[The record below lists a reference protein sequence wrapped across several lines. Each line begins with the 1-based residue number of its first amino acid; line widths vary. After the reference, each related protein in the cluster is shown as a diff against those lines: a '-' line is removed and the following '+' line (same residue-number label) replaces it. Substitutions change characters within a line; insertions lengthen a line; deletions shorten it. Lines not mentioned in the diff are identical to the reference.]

1 MVGRSRMQVMN
12 FSEEYDCEGKN
23 GKPNAG
29 CQSIFFA
36 KSTDLKNWTR
46 IPFAA
51 PPANDTEVFKYWDGG
66 LGGTTPGYTIGG
78 RWDCIATV
86 PKPGSPGIFYGYWT
100 ASPSGHGGAGVGETT
115 DKTGH
120 HWKALPPVTD
130 GYPGG
135 EVGSVVVLGK
145 KYYMLFGGGHI
156 YSSDDPVTGYK
167 KDPINW

>member
-1 MVGRSRMQVMN
+1 MN

-78 RWDCIATV
+78 RWVIRHDIATIWV
-86 PKPGSPGIFYGYWT
+86 AFFSRPQRYRY
-100 ASPSGHGGAGVGETT
+100 
-115 DKTGH
+115 
-120 HWKALPPVTD
+120 
-130 GYPGG
+130 
-135 EVGSVVVLGK
+135 
-145 KYYMLFGGGHI
+145 
-156 YSSDDPVTGYK
+156 
-167 KDPINW
+167 